1 MPRDVYLQPNLP
13 DPVLEPSVVLDLARW
28 FEPGARAVT
37 AVDETGGEARTYVI
51 DDRIVFKTQRP
62 HRLRPRTSL
71 SKEVF
76 FLKHIAQHAP
86 DLSVPRVLGYG
97 SAEPHV
103 EYSLL
108 TRMPG
113 AALLRTPLSAAQRL
127 EVARAL
133 GRTLRRIHQLP
144 QAPLAESGL
153 LPGDRDEVEVRA
165 RFRDLLRESAERIE
179 SEQRPWSLS
188 LAPLAVA
195 ERALAALPADFE
207 RAALHS
213 NPWHEHTFVDPATGA
228 YTGLIDFGDAY
239 ISQPALD
246 MRRWRTPEER
256 EALLDG
262 YAEGGALNAEFL
274 QTWRV
279 AQIAG
284 NLAAIAGASDFA
296 AAAHADMPRLLA
308 AL

>member
-1 MPRDVYLQPNLP
+1 MPRDVYLQPHLP
-13 DPVLEPSVVLDLARW
+13 DPVLDPSIVLELARW
-28 FEPGARAVT
+28 FEPAAQTVT
-37 AVDETGGEARTYVI
+37 AVDETGGEARTYII
-51 DDRIVFKTQRP
+51 DDRLVFKTQRP

-76 FLKHIAQHAP
+76 FLKHIEQHAP
-86 DLSVPRVLGYG
+86 DLPVPRVLGYG
-97 SAEPHV
+97 SAEQHV

-113 AALLRTPLSAAQRL
+113 AALLRTPLPGPQRL

-144 QAPLAESGL
+144 QAALAESGL
-153 LPGDRDEVEVRA
+153 LPGDRDEVEVRI
-165 RFRDLLRESAERIE
+165 RFRDLLVESAERVE

-188 LAPLAVA
+188 LAPRAVA

-207 RAALHS
+207 RVALHS

-228 YTGLIDFGDAY
+228 YIGLIDFGDAY
-239 ISQPALD
+239 ISHPALD
-246 MRRWRTPEER
+246 LRRWRSPEER

-262 YAEGGALNAEFL
+262 YAGGGALSTEFL
-274 QTWRV
+274 QTWTV
-279 AQIAG
+279 AQVVG
-284 NLAAIAGASDFA
+284 NLAAIAGAPDLA
-296 AAAHADMPRLLA
+296 AAAHADLPRLMA